1 MICNKC
7 KKKIDYDS
15 IFCKYCGEK
24 HDGFGTLELETDAEQ
39 VEFLLSYIIAYY
51 GDFVK
56 PDDFD
61 EKIKDAF
68 RKIIRRN
75 GGEIL
80 RETYYDVEKFAVEM
94 QKEMIKVEGQVDK
107 KVLLI
112 TMADT
117 MENQAKKVFEKKYLP
132 YKNDMWEIVGAIYDF
147 KEYNSDKSNIIRVV
161 KSILGYYYE
170 SDEYSD
176 VYDLLFEKAQ
186 EYSLEESSLYLKFI
200 KSYARKHKITIIE
213 EKIW

>member
-61 EKIKDAF
+61 EKIKDSF

-107 KVLLI
+107 KVLLMM
-112 TMADT
+112 MADT
-117 MENQAKKVFEKKYLP
+117 MDNQAKKVFEKKYFYINL
-132 YKNDMWEIVGAIYDF
+132 V
-147 KEYNSDKSNIIRVV
+147 
-161 KSILGYYYE
+161 L
-170 SDEYSD
+170 
-176 VYDLLFEKAQ
+176 
-186 EYSLEESSLYLKFI
+186 
-200 KSYARKHKITIIE
+200 
-213 EKIW
+213 

>member
-24 HDGFGTLELETDAEQ
+24 HDGFGTLELEKDSEQ
-39 VEFLLSYIIAYY
+39 VEILLSQIIFHYR
-51 GDFVK
+51 DFVE

-61 EKIKDAF
+61 EKIKDSF
-68 RKIIRRN
+68 RKIIGKN

-80 RETYYDVEKFAVEM
+80 RETYRDVEKFAVEM
-94 QKEMIKVEGQVDK
+94 QKEMIEVEGKVDK
-107 KVLLI
+107 PILLML
-112 TMADT
+112 MADE
-117 MENQAKKVFEKKYLP
+117 MEKQAKKVFEKKYLP
-132 YKNDMWEIVGAIYDF
+132 YKNDMWEIVGEIYGF
-147 KEYNSDKSNIIRVV
+147 TEYNSDKSNIIRVV

-186 EYSLEESSLYLKFI
+186 EYSLDESSQYLKFI